1 MKENRRTKLK
11 GVSLMLSSEQQS
23 NLQSKLT
30 GEKKELEHHISLN
43 NHFGIGEDEN
53 FYNYVG
59 ELSTYDNHPADTATE
74 LYERGKDL
82 ALNEHFENELN
93 QVNRAL
99 QAIEKGTYGKC
110 EVCGKD
116 IPFERLQAIPSTTY
130 CIEHSTEQTI
140 SHERPIE
147 EQVLHP
153 LYEKKHETE
162 VNGFDEE
169 DSWQAVAEW
178 GSSDS
183 PSDYYDPK
191 EHYDQVYLNSDE
203 HIGYV
208 EDIEN
213 FAGNDIEGKNVQ
225 IYPTA
230 ELEQLKD
237 LLDEEGIMTSFG
249 DLKPYEEDP
258 YTEDTNDDD

>member
-1 MKENRRTKLK
+1 
-11 GVSLMLSSEQQS
+11 MLSSKQLATFK
-23 NLQSKLT
+23 NKLL
-30 GEKKELEHHISLN
+30 EAKQEIEHHISLN
-43 NHFGIGEDEN
+43 NHFGIREDEN

-59 ELSTYDNHPADTATE
+59 ELSTYDNHPADTGTE

-82 ALNEHFENELN
+82 ALNGHFEEELN
-93 QVNRAL
+93 NITHAL
-99 QAIEKGTYGKC
+99 EAIEKGSYGIC
-110 EVCGKD
+110 EECGQE
-116 IPFERLQAIPSTTY
+116 IPAERLEALPYTTF
-130 CIEHSTEQTI
+130 CIQHSPNQI
-140 SHERPIE
+140 VSHDRPIE

-153 LYEKKHETE
+153 LYAKKHATE
-162 VNGFDEE
+162 VIGFDEE

-178 GSSDS
+178 GNSDT

-213 FAGNDIEGKNVQ
+213 FAGNDIEGKNIK

-230 ELEQLKD
+230 ELRQMED
-237 LLDEEGIMTSFG
+237 LIDEEGIMTTFG
-249 DLKPYEEDP
+249 DLKEYEEDP
-258 YTEDTNDDD
+258 YVEEDED

>member
-1 MKENRRTKLK
+1 
-11 GVSLMLSSEQQS
+11 MLSSAQLTVLKE
-23 NLQSKLT
+23 KLT
-30 GEKKELEHHISLN
+30 ERKNEVEKHISLN
-43 NHFGIGEDEN
+43 DHFGLHKDEN

-59 ELSTYDNHPADTATE
+59 ELSVYDNHPADTGTE
-74 LYERGKDL
+74 LYEREKDIS
-82 ALNEHFENELN
+82 LNERFEEELKDINE
-93 QVNRAL
+93 AL
-99 QAIEKGTYGKC
+99 QAMEKGKYGKC
-110 EVCGKD
+110 SVCGKD
-116 IPFERLQAIPSTTY
+116 IPFERLEAVPFTEY
-130 CIEHSTEQTI
+130 CIEHTPDQTV
-140 SHERPIE
+140 SHTRPVE
-147 EQVLHP
+147 EEVLHP
-153 LYEKKHETE
+153 LYSKKHPTE
-162 VNGFDEE
+162 VIGFDEE

-213 FAGNDIEGKNVQ
+213 FAGNDIDGRNVQ
-225 IYPTA
+225 IYPTE

-237 LLDEEGIMTSFG
+237 ILDEEGIMTTFG

-258 YTEDTNDDD
+258 YTEEYAKAHKDEDGFTDE